1 MARRETSLSTTLL
14 YIVGIRHTLMLPGI
28 DADMREFGQSG
39 IRKHERELLAA
50 NADEIDTL
58 LTMLK
63 LRDDWQG
70 PRNGVASAMDFV
82 EGRDAG
88 TEAGALREAHVHLQR
103 FAVRLFRNRPHFQY
117 IFGLPNRQCLRHSRF
132 EQSGITYSRLLY
144 EWRPAYGVDSYINK
158 QHNQPNFADQ
168 HN

>member
-28 DADMREFGQSG
+28 DDDMREFGQLG

-50 NADEIDTL
+50 NRAEIDTL

-70 PRNGVASAMDFV
+70 REMAWHLQWLFV
-82 EGRDAG
+82 EGRDTGA
-88 TEAGALREAHVHLQR
+88 EAGAVQVLTGPLPKYFDVSEA
-103 FAVRLFRNRPHFQY
+103 
-117 IFGLPNRQCLRHSRF
+117 RQANFFSR
-132 EQSGITYSRLLY
+132 SDR
-144 EWRPAYGVDSYINK
+144 
-158 QHNQPNFADQ
+158 
-168 HN
+168 